1 VADQQLVEI
10 AKALNAQTRVLV
22 MDEPTAAL
30 SPREVHEL
38 FAIVRRLREQGVAI
52 LFVSHRL
59 EEVFELADRITIL
72 RDGNFVISAPAK
84 EITPEAM
91 IRHMVGREIETL
103 FPKQATTI
111 G

>member
-1 VADQQLVEI
+1 
-10 AKALNAQTRVLV
+10 

-59 EEVFELADRITIL
+59 EEVFELAHRITIL
-72 RDGNFVISAPAK
+72 RDGSFVISTLVN
-84 EITPEAM
+84 EMTPEAM
-91 IRHMVGREIETL
+91 IRYMVGREIEKVFT
-103 FPKQATTI
+103 KEATTI
-111 G
+111 WKSGAVGHELEPGWRISGHLV